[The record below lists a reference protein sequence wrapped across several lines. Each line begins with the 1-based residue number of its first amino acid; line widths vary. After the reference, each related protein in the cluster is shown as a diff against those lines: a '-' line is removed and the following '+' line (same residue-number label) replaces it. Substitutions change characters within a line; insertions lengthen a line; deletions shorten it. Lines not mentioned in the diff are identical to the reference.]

1 MVAMVLGYFSVS
13 THKREVRGPWRRG
26 VSCALS
32 GQHAFLEFSVL
43 FSVTVFHCTHYSL
56 NSCFIRL
63 VGGGSSKGVAKAG
76 INCLPALPTTLPE
89 ELKQIEVRSKPQ
101 EPKEHTT
108 APAVRHNRLWE
119 HSC

>member
-13 THKREVRGPWRRG
+13 THIREVLGPWRRG

-32 GQHAFLEFSVL
+32 GQHVFLEFSVTL
-43 FSVTVFHCTHYSL
+43 FHCTHYSL
-56 NSCFIRL
+56 NCCLIRL

-108 APAVRHNRLWE
+108 APAVHNNRLWE